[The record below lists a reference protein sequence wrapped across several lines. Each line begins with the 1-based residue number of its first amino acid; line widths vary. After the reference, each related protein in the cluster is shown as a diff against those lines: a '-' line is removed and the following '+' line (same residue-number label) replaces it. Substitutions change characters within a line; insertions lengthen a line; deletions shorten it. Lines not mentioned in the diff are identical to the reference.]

1 MTTNLKKFALVATV
15 AHQLRDGNDEPM
27 FADGPDGKPDE
38 SKPMIAH
45 MFGPGTKKF
54 ANAKAAQANRNMD
67 RYKKKGKSDLSAEDQ
82 TKDTAEFLAACTDR
96 LENIEVDALTDK
108 ALFMAVYSDLEY
120 CFIPAQ
126 LDKLLSDTANFTAMS
141 PAA

>member
-15 AHQLRDGNDEPM
+15 AHQLRDGNDELM

-96 LENIEVDALTDK
+96 LENVEVDSLADK
-108 ALFMAVYSDLEY
+108 ALFMAVYSDLEL

-126 LDKLLSDTANFTAMS
+126 LDKLLSDTANFTVPS
-141 PAA
+141 PTA

>member
-1 MTTNLKKFALVATV
+1 MNNLKNFALIATV
-15 AHQLRDGNDEPM
+15 AHHLRDGNDEPM
-27 FADGPDGKPDE
+27 FAAGPDGKPDE

-67 RYKKKGKSDLSAEDQ
+67 RYKKKGKSDLSADDQ
-82 TKDTAEFLAACTDR
+82 TKDTAEFLAAVTDR
-96 LENIEVDALTDK
+96 FENIEVDGLTDK
-108 ALFMAVYSDLEY
+108 ALFTAVYSDLEV

-126 LDKLLSDTANFTAMS
+126 LDKLLSDTANFTKAS
-141 PAA
+141 PTA